1 MVERT
6 ADPVDGT
13 LQEAA
18 IERLVEWSF
27 SREEITATLGH
38 SDA

>member
-1 MVERT
+1 MAERT
-6 ADPVDGT
+6 AGSVDGT
-13 LQEAA
+13 LQGAA
-18 IERLVEWSF
+18 IEQLVEWGF